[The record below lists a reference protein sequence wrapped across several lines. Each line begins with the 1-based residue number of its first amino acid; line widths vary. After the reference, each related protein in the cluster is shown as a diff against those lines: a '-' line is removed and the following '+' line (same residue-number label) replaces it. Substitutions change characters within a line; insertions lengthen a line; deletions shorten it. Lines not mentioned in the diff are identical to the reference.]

1 MTPAAL
7 AAFAARALDGA
18 TRAWSAEEFADLLGQ
33 HSTILSKTTDA
44 FALGRFV
51 AGEAELLLIATAPE
65 RRRTGAA
72 RACLATFEDTCRS
85 HGAKAVFLE
94 VSQAN
99 TAALALYAAAG
110 YAQVGARPDYYRTP
124 QGGLETALVLRKAL
138 GRADDA

>member
-18 TRAWSAEEFADLLGQ
+18 TRAWSVQEFADLLDQ
-33 HSTILSKTTDA
+33 PSTILTTTPDA
-44 FALGRFV
+44 FALGRVV

-72 RACLATFEDTCRS
+72 RACLATFEDTCRTK
-85 HGAKAVFLE
+85 GAKAVFLE
-94 VSQAN
+94 VSQTN